1 VPKVEHGDGTIV
13 VAVAT
18 PVFLRNSVMLVFRF
32 VLAITVLT
40 LVLLDLLVV
49 SSRINSVGVLI
60 DPGQVLA

>member
-1 VPKVEHGDGTIV
+1 MPKVEHGDGTIV

-18 PVFLRNSVMLVFRF
+18 PVLLLHSVTSVFRF

-40 LVLLDLLVV
+40 LVFLDLLVV
-49 SSRINSVGVLI
+49 STRINSVGVLI